1 MIVYR
6 RSRSALERLNMRF
19 AYHLA
24 TLPGILC
31 CTLVAMAPAQ
41 AQSTW
46 HLEKTMQ
53 VGGAG
58 GMDYITVD
66 SATRRLYVTRRT
78 HTMVID
84 AVTGKT
90 LGDIPGQKIAHGVAL
105 VPRLNRGFIT
115 DGGGA
120 GSVTVFDLKTNAVL
134 GVIAAVPDA
143 DGIIYDPGSDRI
155 LVSAGDSNC
164 LITIKPDIDPK
175 TGKIEPPIQLGGA
188 PEFLA
193 ADGAGKAYV
202 NLENKDNVA
211 VVDLK
216 ERKVTAHWPVAPGGR
231 PVGLALDRD
240 HHALIIG
247 CRKPQKMI
255 VMSTEDGK
263 VLSDLPIG
271 AGVDATRTQGTEAF
285 ASCGDGTL
293 AVVTRS
299 SAGTYDL
306 TQTVTTARGA
316 KTMDIDTKTHTI
328 YLPTADFEDAKPGAT
343 GRPVPKP
350 GTFKILVV
358 TR

>member
-1 MIVYR
+1 
-6 RSRSALERLNMRF
+6 MRF
-19 AYHLA
+19 AYHLV

-31 CTLVAMAPAQ
+31 CAFVAMAPAQ

-66 SATRRLYVTRRT
+66 SATRRLYVPRST

-175 TGKIEPPIQLGGA
+175 TGKI
-188 PEFLA
+188 
-193 ADGAGKAYV
+193 
-202 NLENKDNVA
+202 
-211 VVDLK
+211 
-216 ERKVTAHWPVAPGGR
+216 R
-231 PVGLALDRD
+231 
-240 HHALIIG
+240 
-247 CRKPQKMI
+247 
-255 VMSTEDGK
+255 
-263 VLSDLPIG
+263 
-271 AGVDATRTQGTEAF
+271 
-285 ASCGDGTL
+285 
-293 AVVTRS
+293 
-299 SAGTYDL
+299 
-306 TQTVTTARGA
+306 
-316 KTMDIDTKTHTI
+316 
-328 YLPTADFEDAKPGAT
+328 TADPT
-343 GRPVPKP
+343 GRGP
-350 GTFKILVV
+350 
-358 TR
+358 